1 MYQIYFQ
8 LQDFPAC
15 KTQQKAEN
23 NFTCFKR
30 HVYTVKY

>member
-8 LQDFPAC
+8 LQDFHSC

-23 NFTCFKR
+23 SVTGFKR
-30 HVYTVKY
+30 HVYTVIY